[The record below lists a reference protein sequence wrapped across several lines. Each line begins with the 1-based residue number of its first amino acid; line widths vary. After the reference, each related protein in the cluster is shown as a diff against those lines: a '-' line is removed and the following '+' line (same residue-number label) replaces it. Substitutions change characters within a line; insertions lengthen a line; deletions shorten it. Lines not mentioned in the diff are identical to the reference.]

1 MALTDAKLRT
11 LKPKEKVYRLGDSAG
26 LYIEVAVN
34 GSRYWRM
41 KYRFLGKEKR
51 LAFGVYPEVTLAEA
65 REKRD
70 AARKLLASGSDPAE
84 AKKIAKAAQQANAEN
99 TFEAIAREWH
109 TSKADRWSLRYRDEI
124 IDTFEKD
131 IFPYIGKRPIAEIK
145 PLELLETLRKME
157 KRGALE
163 KMRKVRQRCGE
174 VYRYAIITGRA
185 EYNPAPDLATALTP
199 PKKQHFPFLTAEELP
214 YFLKDLAGYTGS
226 VITKTATKII
236 LLTAVRTQEL
246 RFARWQDIDLEKGIW
261 EIPAEVMKMK
271 RPHIVPLSEQVVM
284 LFKQLEPISKHHPLV
299 FIGRNDPRKPISKE
313 SINQVIELLGYKGRL
328 TGHGFRH
335 TMSTILHEQGF
346 NSAWIETQLAHVDKN
361 AIRGTYNHA
370 QYLEGRRE
378 MMQWYADYI
387 DSLRNGG
394 NILHGNF
401 NRQKA

>member
-1 MALTDAKLRT
+1 MTLTARQVET
-11 LKPKEKVYRLGDSAG
+11 AKPKEKSYKLFDGGG
-26 LYIEVAVN
+26 LYLEVTAK

-41 KYRFLGKEKR
+41 KYRFGGKEKR
-51 LAFGVYPEVTLAEA
+51 LAFGVFPTVTLAEA
-65 REKRD
+65 REMRNQ
-70 AARKLLASGSDPAE
+70 
-84 AKKIAKAAQQANAEN
+84 AKKVLAAGGDPGEVKKEEKAIQKLSTGN

-109 TSKADRWSLRYRDEI
+109 KSKADRWSLRYRDEI

-145 PLELLETLRKME
+145 PLELLETLRRME

-214 YFLKDLAGYTGS
+214 YFLKDLASYTGS

-271 RPHIVPLSEQVVM
+271 RPHVVPLSKQVIE
-284 LFKQLEPISKHHPLV
+284 LFNSLKPLSGHYELV
-299 FIGRNDPRKPISKE
+299 FIGRNDHRKPISKE
-313 SINQVIELLGYKGRL
+313 SVNQVIELLGYKGRL

-335 TMSTILHEQGF
+335 TMSTILHEEGF
-346 NSAWIETQLAHVDKN
+346 NTAGIGLRMSRRMRFA
-361 AIRGTYNHA
+361 
-370 QYLEGRRE
+370 GRTTMRC
-378 MMQWYADYI
+378 I
-387 DSLRNGG
+387 LKGG
-394 NILHGNF
+394 G
-401 NRQKA
+401 R

>member
-26 LYIEVAVN
+26 LYIEVAIN

-84 AKKIAKAAQQANAEN
+84 AKKIAKATQQANAEN
-99 TFEAIAREWH
+99 TFEAVAREWH
-109 TSKADRWSLRYRDEI
+109 KSKADRWSLRYRDEI

-214 YFLKDLAGYTGS
+214 YFLRDLAGYTGS

-271 RPHIVPLSEQVVM
+271 RPHVVPLSKQVIE
-284 LFKQLEPISKHHPLV
+284 LFNSLKPLSGHYELV
-299 FIGRNDPRKPISKE
+299 FIGRNDHSKPISKE
-313 SINQVIELLGYKGRL
+313 SVNQVIELLGYKGRL

-335 TMSTILHEQGF
+335 TMSTILHEKGY
-346 NSAWIETQLAHVDKN
+346 NSAWIETQLAHIDKN

-370 QYLEGRRE
+370 QYMDGRRE
-378 MMQWYADYI
+378 MMQWYADYM
-387 DSLRNGG
+387 DELEGSLD
-394 NILHGNF
+394 NIVNVNF
-401 NRQKA
+401 Q